1 MVVVKAGHPALLETA
16 SLETASRSAFGRL
29 AILHIDRSLAPANH
43 CVQYCCTL
51 PISDIVADLHA
62 KYLLEN
68 RRSV

>member
-1 MVVVKAGHPALLETA
+1 VIKAGHSALLETA

-29 AILHIDRSLAPANH
+29 GILHIDRSLAPANH

-51 PISDIVADLHA
+51 PISDIVADVHA
-62 KYLLEN
+62 KCLLAN